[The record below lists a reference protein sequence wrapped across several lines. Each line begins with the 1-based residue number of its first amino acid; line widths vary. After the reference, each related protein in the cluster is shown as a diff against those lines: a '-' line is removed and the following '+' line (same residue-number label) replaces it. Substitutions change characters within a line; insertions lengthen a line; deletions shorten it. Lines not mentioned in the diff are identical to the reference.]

1 MPLLSPDPAAF
12 PVEPPGDLT
21 DHKGIAAHDQS
32 AFDALDEMVDH
43 WSRPSWSDGAR
54 AYYWMLA
61 FRDVPEL
68 KALAQ
73 HCQEALSPLQL
84 DPVPTEWLHVTL
96 VRVGAPGSVDTAQLR
111 GLAGQAQ
118 ALVPETFTM
127 RATPLAGSR
136 GAVRLTLTPWEP
148 LVRLHAALVAANAS
162 VGLPAKKP
170 TALFRPHLSLAYNNR
185 PRPAR
190 PVIETVAGL
199 RSLPSM
205 ELSVAD
211 VQLVELRRRGAEYR
225 WDVLESL
232 PLTPSELADHRP
244 RA

>member
-1 MPLLSPDPAAF
+1 VPLLSPDSTAF
-12 PVEPPGDLT
+12 PVEPPGDLN
-21 DHKGIAAHDQS
+21 DHKGITAHDQS

-43 WSRPSWSDGAR
+43 WSRPGWSDGAR

-61 FRDVPEL
+61 FRGVPEL
-68 KALAQ
+68 KDLAQ
-73 HCQEALSPLQL
+73 HCQEALSPLRL
-84 DPVPTEWLHVTL
+84 DPVPTDWLHVTL
-96 VRVGAPGSVDTAQLR
+96 VRVGAPGSVDTAQLHA
-111 GLAGQAQ
+111 LAGRAR
-118 ALVPETFTM
+118 ALLPEMFTVQ
-127 RATPLAGSR
+127 ATPLAGSR

-148 LVRLHAALVAANAS
+148 LVRLHAALAAANAS
-162 VGLPAKKP
+162 VGLPARKP

-190 PVIETVAGL
+190 PVIETAAGL
-199 RSLPSM
+199 RSLPSV

-211 VQLVELRRRGAEYR
+211 VQLVELRRSGAEYR

-232 PLTPSELADHRP
+232 PLTLSELADRRS

>member
-12 PVEPPGDLT
+12 PVEPPGDLN
-21 DHKGIAAHDQS
+21 DHKGITAHDQS

-43 WSRPSWSDGAR
+43 WSRPGWSDGAR

-61 FRDVPEL
+61 FRDVPDL
-68 KALAQ
+68 KKLAQ
-73 HCQEALSPLQL
+73 ECQEALSPLRL
-84 DPVPTEWLHVTL
+84 DAVPTEWLHVTL
-96 VRVGAPGSVDTAQLR
+96 VRVGSSGSVDTAQLHGLADRAR
-111 GLAGQAQ
+111 GL
-118 ALVPETFTM
+118 LPEPFSV

-136 GAVRLTLTPWEP
+136 GAVRLTLTPWKP
-148 LVRLHAALVAANAS
+148 LVGLHAALVAANAT

-199 RSLPSM
+199 RSLPSV

-211 VQLVELRRRGAEYR
+211 VQLVELRRCKAEYR

-232 PLTPSELADHRP
+232 PLTVSELADRRS